1 MNRIFF
7 CGVLAI
13 ISMFVSFACAGE
25 TERLIVEEFL
35 IVDGVDP
42 LQAKSI
48 MQDPRITVRPDIIIK
63 NLFYSSPKGSAKKP
77 EVMDIGNRL
86 IEQAKAFL
94 TGNSERLAVVE
105 KRFGTSPAIIT
116 AILLIESRLG
126 TYKMPYNVAS
136 AYANLAFML
145 DPDYLKEIQT
155 LYAKDY
161 PQLTEE
167 ATVNRAKRKAR
178 WAAGELA
185 YLVHLANHL
194 NIDPLNLSG
203 SFAGAMGPGQFIPS
217 SFWIFGMD
225 ANGDGIADPFNMAD
239 ASFSM
244 GHYLKKYGWRE
255 DAPLEVKRKAI
266 WHYNHSDVYVNTV
279 LMVYEK
285 LKQAEG

>member
-1 MNRIFF
+1 MNGTVF
-7 CGVLAI
+7 CWVLAI

-25 TERLIVEEFL
+25 TERMVVEEFL
-35 IVDGVDP
+35 IADGVEP
-42 LQAKSI
+42 SQARSI

-63 NLFYSSPKGSAKKP
+63 NLFYSSPKGSVKRP
-77 EVMDIGNRL
+77 DVMDISSRL
-86 IEQAKAFL
+86 IEQARAFM
-94 TGNSERLAVVE
+94 TDNAERLAAVE
-105 KRFGTSPAIIT
+105 KRFGTSPRIIT

-145 DPDYLKEIQT
+145 DPDYLKDIQA
-155 LYAKDY
+155 LYLKEY
-161 PQLTEE
+161 PQLAEE
-167 ATVNRAKRKAR
+167 ATLNRAKRKAR

-194 NIDPLNLSG
+194 NVDPLNLSG

-225 ANGDGIADPFNMAD
+225 ANGDGTADPFNMSD
-239 ASFSM
+239 ATFSM

-255 DAPLEVKRKAI
+255 DASMEAKRKAI
-266 WHYNHSDVYVNTV
+266 WFYNRSDVYVNTV
-279 LMVYEK
+279 MMVYEK
-285 LKQAEG
+285 LKG